1 MPNPSDDSVVPTT
14 VAATSV
20 TGPVEAPTPPDP
32 APAHL
37 VLWAVP
43 DFAGE
48 ADGGDGP
55 VRLRDHLVEIG
66 AARPELRTTVVLA
79 PAVGR
84 GNVDALL
91 GSTASVAPGAL
102 PDLVM
107 LPLSSLPAMIA
118 SDLLE
123 PLPSGGVAERAT
135 GAFEFARSAVVDD
148 AGSAYGV
155 PFAVDTL
162 HAIARDEPPPETWSD
177 AADEDRPLLV
187 PFGQVSRGALA
198 FAVSVFVSENGAQ
211 APLDAPELPDVVKAL
226 APVAALVD
234 ENRLRGVDTDEDV
247 RAVWNAF
254 LLDEAPAAIVRA
266 GVFAPQQ
273 SSFPALTWGA
283 MPGRDREAPAVGW
296 GWAFVITAR
305 DGDRATRAAALVE
318 ELTTLERRDWIV
330 EAEHV
335 PAWPDGWPAVFEGV
349 VDAPPSREYM
359 TFASDL
365 LGSAVGVSEAVGRAS
380 NWSDGLTRLLSGE
393 GVDAAAESIAA
404 DA

>member
-1 MPNPSDDSVVPTT
+1 MPDDDSVIVPT
-14 VAATSV
+14 AEETSV
-20 TGPVEAPTPPDP
+20 TGPAEVPETP
-32 APAHL
+32 APARL

-55 VRLRDHLVEIG
+55 VRLRDLLVEVG
-66 AARPELRTTVVLA
+66 AARPELRATVVLA
-79 PAVGR
+79 PAAGQ
-84 GNVDALL
+84 GNVEALL
-91 GSTASVAPGAL
+91 GSTAAVAPGAL

-107 LPLSSLPAMIA
+107 LPLASLPAMIA
-118 SDLLE
+118 SDLLQ
-123 PLPSGGVAERAT
+123 PLPPNAAAERVDA
-135 GAFEFARSAVVDD
+135 AFGFARSAVVDD

-162 HAIARDEPPPETWSD
+162 HAIARDEPPPDAWSD
-177 AADEDRPLLV
+177 AAEYDRPLLV
-187 PFGQVSRGALA
+187 PSGQVSRGALA
-198 FAVSVFVSENGAQ
+198 FAVSTFVSENGAR
-211 APLDAPELPDVVKAL
+211 ASLDAPALPDVVKAL

-234 ENRLRGVDTDEDV
+234 ESRVRGVDTDEDV

-273 SSFPALTWGA
+273 SSFPALTWGTV
-283 MPGRDREAPAVGW
+283 PGRDREAPAVGW
-296 GWAFVITAR
+296 GWAFVVTAR
-305 DGDRATRAAALVE
+305 DADRAARAAELVT
-318 ELTTLERRDWIV
+318 ELTTPERRDWIV
-330 EAEHV
+330 EAEHL
-335 PAWPDGWPAVFEGV
+335 PAWPDGWPAVFEAV
-349 VDAPPSREYM
+349 VDAPPSSEYM

-365 LGSAVGVSEAVGRAS
+365 LGRAVGMTDVVGRAS
-380 NWSDGLTRLLSGE
+380 NWSDALTRLLSGE